1 MALTHENI
9 QPRTTMNTTTLD
21 HLVIATSSL
30 AQGVQWCEAM
40 LGITPSPGGA
50 HTKMGTHNRLFSIAG
65 DKAPGAY
72 AEIIAIDPNAPPIQ
86 RTRWFGL
93 DEPALQE
100 AVKQGPQLV
109 HAVVRTQHLDS
120 DLASWQSL
128 GLDPGPA
135 VAMSRATPKGDLH
148 WRLTVRDDGQL
159 AAGGCLPTLI
169 EWPDV
174 ATSPGWRIAPDGVEL
189 LDLALLAP
197 TDSPLPAAYA
207 AIGWRGVEVVTH
219 QADAR
224 HRWRATF
231 KTPLGVVSL
240 LSYSPG

>member
-1 MALTHENI
+1 
-9 QPRTTMNTTTLD
+9 MNTTTLD
-21 HLVIATSSL
+21 HLVIAASSL
-30 AQGVQWCEAM
+30 AQGVQWCEAT
-40 LGITPSPGGA
+40 LGITPGLGGV

-65 DKAPGAY
+65 DNAPGAY
-72 AEIIAIDPNAPPIQ
+72 AEIIAIDPNTPPIQ

-93 DEPALQE
+93 DEPALQA

-109 HAVVRTQHLDS
+109 HAAVRTPQLDA
-120 DLASWQSL
+120 DLVTWRSL
-128 GLDPGPA
+128 GFDPGPA

-159 AAGGCLPTLI
+159 AEGGCLPTLI

-174 ATSPGWRIAPDGVEL
+174 AVSPGWRIAPEGVEL
-189 LDLALLAP
+189 LDLTLLAP
-197 TDSPLPAAYA
+197 TNSPLPAAYA

-219 QADAR
+219 QTDVS

-231 KTPLGVVSL
+231 NTPKGVVSL
-240 LSYSPG
+240 LSYSPS